1 MNLARRTDILI
12 KNAALR
18 AGLGVGVLSIA
29 LGGVGFLI
37 AAFFL
42 WLRVHLGDA
51 PAAAITGGVLLA
63 MALLTGLVGSAILR
77 RVRRRQPSLMAE
89 LGGTFGLAIR
99 VIVVLVRR
107 DPKKAMVI
115 SVLVGA
121 VAEYLFGEKKR

>member
-37 AAFFL
+37 AGFFL
-42 WLRVHLGDA
+42 WLKVQMGEA
-51 PAAAITGGVLLA
+51 PAAAITGAVLLA

-77 RVRRRQPSLMAE
+77 RVRRKQPSLMAE
-89 LGGTFGLAIR
+89 LGGTLGFASR
-99 VIVVLVRR
+99 IVTLLVRR

-121 VAEYLFGEKKR
+121 VVEYLFGEKRT